1 MNKILTILKKELFRF
16 FTDKRMLFSLILPGL
31 IIYLLYSV
39 MGNFMTG
46 MLTADEDYTYV
57 VYVENDPDAL
67 KAFHEVDLYDIE
79 VRDTSELDQ
88 LAIKNLIK
96 NKEAD
101 LFIIYEDQFIEKI
114 TAFDP
119 NSNEVPPQVQIFYNS
134 TSIESS
140 TIYNYYYS
148 SLDFFESSMTNKF
161 DINGDLE
168 TSFDLATKEDVSA
181 SFITML
187 LPFILI
193 VFLFSGCMAIAVE
206 SIAGEKERGTI
217 ATLLVTPTK
226 RSDIAIGKILAL
238 SITALFSATSSFIG
252 LIASL
257 PKLMVG
263 VEFSMEMYGIGTY
276 LAVFAIIITTV
287 LLFTV
292 LLSLVSAFSKTVKE
306 ATTYA
311 MPIMIINM
319 LIGISSMVKN
329 GATTNNLLYM
339 IPIYNSVQTLTGLFG
354 LSFNFTHFLITVTS
368 NLVVV
373 GIGIYGLTRMF
384 NSEKVMFNR

>member
-67 KAFHEVDLYDIE
+67 KSFHEVDLYDIE

-319 LIGISSMVKN
+319 LVGISSMVKN

>member
-319 LIGISSMVKN
+319 LVGISSMVKN

>member
-1 MNKILTILKKELFRF
+1 MIQIAMKFLR
-16 FTDKRMLFSLILPGL
+16 
-31 IIYLLYSV
+31 
-39 MGNFMTG
+39 
-46 MLTADEDYTYV
+46 
-57 VYVENDPDAL
+57 
-67 KAFHEVDLYDIE
+67 KA
-79 VRDTSELDQ
+79 
-88 LAIKNLIK
+88 
-96 NKEAD
+96 
-101 LFIIYEDQFIEKI
+101 
-114 TAFDP
+114 
-119 NSNEVPPQVQIFYNS
+119 FYNS

-187 LPFILI
+187 LPFIVI

-319 LIGISSMVKN
+319 LVGISSMVKN

-339 IPIYNSVQTLTGLFG
+339 IPIYNSVQTLQVYLVY
-354 LSFNFTHFLITVTS
+354 HLIS
-368 NLVVV
+368 P
-373 GIGIYGLTRMF
+373 I
-384 NSEKVMFNR
+384 S